1 MGVLLIFGISI
12 YTVYNAAALP
22 LIKAFPV
29 NHKGNTAKNCQLFQ
43 TQNLNIGSQFSEM
56 S

>member
-1 MGVLLIFGISI
+1 MGVLLIFGICTYI
-12 YTVYNAAALP
+12 YNAAALP
-22 LIKAFPV
+22 LTKALPV

-43 TQNLNIGSQFSEM
+43 NLNIGSQSSEM

>member
-29 NHKGNTAKNCQLFQ
+29 NHKGNTAKNCKLFQ